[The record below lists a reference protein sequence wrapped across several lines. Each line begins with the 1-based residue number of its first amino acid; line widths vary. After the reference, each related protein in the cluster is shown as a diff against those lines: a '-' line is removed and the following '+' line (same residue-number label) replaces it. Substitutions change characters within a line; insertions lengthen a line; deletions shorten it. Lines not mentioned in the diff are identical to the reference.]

1 MEANDSIKSAA
12 RNPLFTPVLAPVM
25 QNRWITSL
33 LGAVALFQVSLA
45 ALGLPAWRCPLKTT
59 VGIACPGCGLTRAM
73 VLLAEGKWLAAVQL
87 HAFAPVGLAIGLLLL
102 TTLLLPANWKHR
114 VAERVAVFE
123 NRSGIILWLTLGL
136 LIYWICRL
144 VIHN

>member
-12 RNPLFTPVLAPVM
+12 GKPLFAPVLAPAM
-25 QNRWITSL
+25 QSRWIITL
-33 LGAVALFQVSLA
+33 LGAVALFQVSLT
-45 ALGLPAWRCPLKTT
+45 ALGLPAWQCPLKTT
-59 VGIACPGCGLTRAM
+59 LGIACPGCGLTRAM

-102 TTLLLPANWKHR
+102 TGLLLPAKWKYR
-114 VAERVAVFE
+114 AAERVAVFE
-123 NRSGIILWLTLGL
+123 KRSGIMLWLTLGL

-144 VIHN
+144 AIPI